1 MLKIDY
7 KIQRTKRLTGNI
19 SIKIK
24 NGEVLVS
31 APFWVPKLGI
41 DNFVNEKSDWIIKS
55 LKAQKPVEVGKKYI
69 TGEKHLFFGKEYSL
83 DIITVGKPVR
93 TNVKNTD
100 DRLVVEVYVG
110 INKEK
115 LAQEVQKALLHFYL
129 EKGISYLTE
138 KVNYYASLLE
148 VEYSKIEIKKVSS
161 IWGSCSAGNALSF
174 NRKLVLAPL
183 NIIDYVIIHEVCH
196 LKERNHS
203 SRFWG
208 LVFKFDKNYKEH
220 RKWLH
225 LNHNLLTI

>member
-1 MLKIDY
+1 MPKIEY
-7 KIQRTKRLTGNI
+7 KILRTKRFTGSI

-24 NGEVLVS
+24 NGEVVAS
-31 APFWVPKLGI
+31 APFWVPKMAI
-41 DNFVNEKSDWIIKS
+41 DNFISEKSDWIIKS
-55 LKAQKPVEVGKKYI
+55 LKAQKPVEADKKYI

-83 DIITVGKPVR
+83 DIITVEKPIR
-93 TNVKNTD
+93 TNVKNKD

-138 KVNYYASLLE
+138 KVNYYTNLLE

-161 IWGSCSAGNALSF
+161 IWGSCSAKNVLSF

-183 NIIDYVIIHEVCH
+183 DIIDYVIVHEVCH
-196 LKERNHS
+196 LRERNHS

-225 LNHNLLTI
+225 LNHRLLTI